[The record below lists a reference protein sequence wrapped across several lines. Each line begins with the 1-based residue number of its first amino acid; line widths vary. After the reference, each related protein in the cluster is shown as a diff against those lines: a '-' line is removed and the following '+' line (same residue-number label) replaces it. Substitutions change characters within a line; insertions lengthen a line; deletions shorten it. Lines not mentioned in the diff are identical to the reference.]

1 MARQINRLSART
13 VSTVKKAGR
22 HPDGGGLYL
31 SISPNGGRRWVFIF
45 KRGGKSREMGLGA
58 AKTVSLAQ
66 ARDLAGEVRAF
77 LAKGL
82 DPIAERAARTR
93 GATSHRLSFR
103 DCAVRY
109 IKDNQAGWKNTIH
122 TSQWTTTLEKY
133 VYPTI
138 GSLAVAD
145 IGVGDVIT
153 ILEPIWATKTE
164 TASRVRGRI
173 ETVLDW
179 AKARGYREAENPARW
194 RGHLDKL
201 LPPRT
206 KVSRVRHHP
215 ALAYAEIGLFLTE
228 LRQQSCVSAQAL
240 EFTILTAA
248 RTRETTGA
256 SIEEFDLAAKQW
268 TVSGERMKA
277 GKDHRVPLSPRAVE
291 IVKTAMAF
299 HGAKARPTNWLF
311 HGIRKDKHLGSGAML
326 SLLDRMGHGNV
337 TVHGFR
343 STFRDWAAECTN
355 FPNQVVEMALAH
367 AIEDKSEA
375 AYRRGDLFKK
385 RAALMT
391 AWSNYCESPRG
402 SVVVMSRAPERD
414 EISRDI
420 DHLPVAARTP

>member
-13 VSTVKKAGR
+13 VSTVKKSGR
-22 HPDGGGLYL
+22 HPDGAGLYL

-45 KRGGKSREMGLGA
+45 KRAGKSREMGLGSA
-58 AKTVSLAQ
+58 QTVSLAR
-66 ARDLAGEVRAF
+66 AREMAVNARAVI
-77 LAKGL
+77 ARGI
-82 DPIAERAARTR
+82 DPISQREATNR
-93 GATSHRLSFR
+93 GATSHRPSFR
-103 DCAVRY
+103 DSAERY
-109 IKDNQAGWKNTIH
+109 MKDNQAGWKNKIH
-122 TSQWTTTLEKY
+122 VAQWTTTLEKY

-138 GSLAVAD
+138 GSMAVAD
-145 IGVGDVIT
+145 IGVSDLIT
-153 ILEPIWATKTE
+153 ILEPIWAAKTE

-179 AKARGYREAENPARW
+179 AKARGYRAGENPARW

-215 ALAYAEIGLFLTE
+215 ALPYAEIAAFLTD
-228 LRQQSCVSAQAL
+228 LHKQSCVSALAL

-248 RTRETTGA
+248 RTMETTGA
-256 SIEEFDLAAKQW
+256 ALAELDLVSKVW
-268 TVSGERMKA
+268 TIPGERMKGA
-277 GKDHRVPLSPRAVE
+277 KEHRVPLSPRAVE
-291 IVKTAMAF
+291 IIRSATAF
-299 HGAKARPTNWLF
+299 RGADAKPTDVLF
-311 HGIRKDKHLGSGAML
+311 HGIRKDKHLGGGAML
-326 SLLDRMGHGNV
+326 SLLDRMGRGNI

-385 RAALMT
+385 RVALMS
-391 AWSNYCESPRG
+391 AWASYCATFGR
-402 SVVVMSRAPERD
+402 SVCR
-414 EISRDI
+414 
-420 DHLPVAARTP
+420 